1 MALAATQWCS
11 PSSTVNGLP
20 WPKHCAFGCSADD
33 LGGFRRPMCG
43 KVRAEPQL
51 MLWST
56 TRMSYIEESLS
67 DGEKIESLF
76 QLHWFARV
84 PMIIWIILAIPT
96 LGITLLLALYEYLKL
111 RSIEQGVTN
120 KRVILKTGFISRHTE
135 EMKLN
140 SIETVE
146 IRQGVMGRMFGFGTI
161 EVTGRGISDVVFKGI
176 DDPMVVKRRI
186 ESVSNPIA

>member
-1 MALAATQWCS
+1 
-11 PSSTVNGLP
+11 
-20 WPKHCAFGCSADD
+20 
-33 LGGFRRPMCG
+33 
-43 KVRAEPQL
+43 
-51 MLWST
+51 
-56 TRMSYIEESLS
+56 MSYIEDSLS
-67 DGEKIESLF
+67 DGETIDALF

-84 PMIIWIILAIPT
+84 PMIIWLILAIPT

-146 IRQGVMGRMFGFGTI
+146 IRQGIMGRIFGFGTI
-161 EVTGRGISDVVFKGI
+161 EVTGRGISDVIFKGV
-176 DDPMVVKRRI
+176 DAPMLVKRRI

>member
-1 MALAATQWCS
+1 
-11 PSSTVNGLP
+11 
-20 WPKHCAFGCSADD
+20 
-33 LGGFRRPMCG
+33 
-43 KVRAEPQL
+43 
-51 MLWST
+51 
-56 TRMSYIEESLS
+56 MSYIEDSLS
-67 DGEKIESLF
+67 DGERVEALF

-161 EVTGRGISDVVFKGI
+161 EVTGRGLSDVIFKGV
-176 DDPMVVKRRI
+176 DDPMAVKRRI
-186 ESVSNPIA
+186 ESVSNPIT